1 MKRMNRQAF
10 SIYASTAALIGI
22 AFSAPADNQAG
33 RSRIYVTAAAS
44 SLVDQGLASAA
55 PDSTESF
62 QGVPAP
68 GIRFV
73 ANQAQATTSPWVDSN
88 AWRFQRGVQKANYDK
103 LPAGAAPLA
112 AAEAFAYRVDAILN
126 PDLED
131 LPELGKILA
140 FLEAQDQP
148 ALPIMA
154 NIGVIDD
161 KSSLMGEVLNMLTRR
176 NLLYRVVSAPD
187 PKLGVTVQIGSP
199 DFPKESATNPSDFAA
214 RVRAKV
220 GDDRRLVR
228 LYGTSTAIAHL
239 TGDEKRVRLV
249 LLSYSRNRAQPGV
262 RVRLLG
268 RYRPAKFTAYGAVPD
283 AKLADIEH
291 PENTTEF
298 SIPDFNTIA
307 IVDLDAVK

>member
-1 MKRMNRQAF
+1 MNRQVF
-10 SIYASTAALIGI
+10 TIYASVATLVGI
-22 AFSAPADNQAG
+22 AFSAPADNPAG
-33 RSRIYVTAAAS
+33 RSRIYVTAAARN
-44 SLVDQGLASAA
+44 LVDQGFASAA

-62 QGVPAP
+62 QSVPAP

-73 ANQAQATTSPWVDSN
+73 ANQAQATSAPWVDSN
-88 AWRFQRGVQKANYDK
+88 AWRFQRGIQKANYEK
-103 LPAGAAPLA
+103 LPASAAPLA
-112 AAEAFAYRVDAILN
+112 AAEAFTYRVDAILN
-126 PDLED
+126 PDPED
-131 LPELGKILA
+131 LPELAKMLA
-140 FLEAQDQP
+140 FLKAQDQP

-161 KSSLMGEVLNMLTRR
+161 KSPLMGEVLNMLTRR
-176 NLLYRVVSAPD
+176 NLLYRVVSARD

-199 DFPKESATNPSDFAA
+199 DFPKESAANPSDFAA
-214 RVRAKV
+214 RVREKV
-220 GDDRRLVR
+220 GDEKRLVR
-228 LYGTSTAIAHL
+228 LYGTTTVIAHL

-268 RYRPAKFTAYGAVPD
+268 RYRPAKFAAYGTAPD
-283 AKLADIEH
+283 ATLADIEH
-291 PENTTEF
+291 PENATEF

>member
-1 MKRMNRQAF
+1 MKRVNRKAF
-10 SIYASTAALIGI
+10 SIYASAALIGI
-22 AFSAPADNQAG
+22 AFSAPADDQAG
-33 RSRIYVTAAAS
+33 RSRIYVTVAAR

-55 PDSTESF
+55 PGSTESF

-68 GIRFV
+68 GVRFV
-73 ANQAQATTSPWVDSN
+73 ATQARATSAPWVDSN
-88 AWRFQRGVQKANYDK
+88 AWRYQRGVQKADYDT

-112 AAEAFAYRVDAILN
+112 AAEAFAYGVDAILN
-126 PDLED
+126 PDPED

-140 FLEAQDQP
+140 FLKAQDQP

-154 NIGVIDD
+154 NIGVLDD
-161 KSSLMGEVLNMLTRR
+161 KSPVMGEVLNMLTRR

-187 PKLGVTVQIGSP
+187 PKLGVTVQLGSP

-214 RVRAKV
+214 RVREKV
-220 GDDRRLVR
+220 GDDKRLVR

-239 TGDEKRVRLV
+239 TGDEKRARLV

-268 RYRPAKFTAYGAVPD
+268 RYRPSKFTAYGAAPD

-291 PENTTEF
+291 PENATEF
-298 SIPDFNTIA
+298 SIPEFNTIA
-307 IVDLDAVK
+307 IVDLDALK